1 MIIGQAS
8 KPKKAHGKMV
18 VMDLESDIV
27 KKGDRLVRLPRA
39 CFTFKMALKFK
50 PVVVTEVLICYPLFG
65 VLKSYRPAQLLR
77 ACFGLSEVLLSRVF
91 L

>member
-8 KPKKAHGKMV
+8 KPKKAHGKMAAV
-18 VMDLESDIV
+18 DLESDIV
-27 KKGDRLVRLPRA
+27 KKGDGCARLPQA

-50 PVVVTEVLICYPLFG
+50 PVVVTAVLICDPLFS
-65 VLKSYRPAQLLR
+65 VRKSYRDARLLR
-77 ACFGLSEVLLSRVF
+77 ACFSLSRVLLSRVF

>member
-8 KPKKAHGKMV
+8 KPKKAHGKMAV
-18 VMDLESDIV
+18 VDLESDIV
-27 KKGDRLVRLPRA
+27 KKGDRFVRLPRA

-50 PVVVTEVLICYPLFG
+50 PVAVTAVLICYPLFS
-65 VLKSYRPAQLLR
+65 VLKSYRPARLLG
-77 ACFGLSEVLLSRVF
+77 ACFTLSKVLLSRVF